1 MAWFW
6 WLLFALIAVMWIAA
20 LVDIIRRRHAMS
32 GGKLAAW
39 LLIIIIFPILGPGIG
54 LLAAVGSLVGGLF
67 FLGFAPTAAVRQHR
81 GVVETIRTNSG
92 SAEE

>member
-20 LVDIIRRRHAMS
+20 LVDIIRRRHSMS

-39 LLIIIIFPILGPGIG
+39 LLIIIIFPILGAIAYFLVHGAGGPSGAPRDPGMG
-54 LLAAVGSLVGGLF
+54 
-67 FLGFAPTAAVRQHR
+67 RQP
-81 GVVETIRTNSG
+81 GM
-92 SAEE
+92 